1 MSADL
6 GAGWIHGL
14 TGNPVTTLAQQAGVA
29 LAGRQTN
36 YDNSQ
41 MWLWDGSE
49 VTNAQEAA

>member
-1 MSADL
+1 MDL

-14 TGNPVTTLAQQAGVA
+14 TGNPVTSLAQQAGVA
-29 LAGRQTN
+29 LAQRVTD

-49 VTNAQEAA
+49 VTDAQEAS